1 MFFELK
7 GIFSR
12 IRVPSCWDLCID
24 RRLHF
29 PWLQNCV
36 WSHWLPWNDCE
47 YTQDA
52 FLCWNQISAPYFK
65 YHLCHSRASALAA
78 LGKAPNFYLKQKPF
92 LFCFSGVKISVLL
105 MHSYSN
111 IRKRQERK
119 LVTLSGNPS
128 KSRVYDFAEVKQN
141 LQLSRFGLRT
151 VVERK
156 LRQMRC
162 SANTIKIKGGLY

>member
-1 MFFELK
+1 
-7 GIFSR
+7 
-12 IRVPSCWDLCID
+12 
-24 RRLHF
+24 
-29 PWLQNCV
+29 
-36 WSHWLPWNDCE
+36 
-47 YTQDA
+47 
-52 FLCWNQISAPYFK
+52 
-65 YHLCHSRASALAA
+65 
-78 LGKAPNFYLKQKPF
+78 
-92 LFCFSGVKISVLL
+92 

-141 LQLSRFGLRT
+141 LQLSRFGSRT